1 MLSKPMAI
9 TLICAVAA
17 SAHADLFSFASDG
30 NSDGSTFLGGRQV
43 LSRFRDAAPVDP
55 TGVTVGFLWDADEN
69 GPGASVLIPSMFRF
83 QADFTNHDVQNVLG
97 VFINSYSATGFY
109 EYRTLNPVSEL
120 ILRVEFTSAIFSSV
134 SGSANTWGATATMQA
149 QSRTDAGLRF
159 IAGSAL
165 PGANFS
171 NAVGDFAFTLTNLRS
186 TAGGAV
192 TLNDAG
198 NPTAEWR
205 SEGSWSAHVTPT
217 PGSLTLLGL
226 GAIAAVRR
234 RR

>member
-1 MLSKPMAI
+1 MLSKPIAI
-9 TLICAVAA
+9 TLVCAVAA
-17 SAHADLFSFASDG
+17 SAHADFFSFGSDG

-83 QADFTNHDVQNVLG
+83 QADFTSHDVQNVLG

-109 EYRTLNPVSEL
+109 EYRTLSPVSEL

-134 SGSANTWGATATMQA
+134 SGSADTWGATATMQG

-186 TAGGAV
+186 SGGGAV
-192 TLNDAG
+192 ALNNAG
-198 NPTAEWR
+198 NPTTEWR

-217 PGSLTLLGL
+217 PGSLTLLGI